1 MENSQALFQT
11 QQQTQQL
18 TPVQLQGLNLL
29 AAPLHELE
37 NVLAGELANN
47 PLLEAVLPNRE
58 ELAGDPIE
66 ETAAAGNELD
76 RSEFEGANEEFPLL
90 DSFSEAWSDS
100 ADIAGSA
107 EYDNTDSRQKKIDYR
122 FNSLTVQ
129 ESLTDKLF
137 EQLNFC
143 TLLPEEYSAAE
154 LVIGSLDEKGFLTT
168 HLADLAMSGNFSMQT
183 MEKALQCVQGFDP
196 PGVGARSVVESLMIQ
211 LKRRNYPDKRIY
223 DLLKNHQDELERNKL
238 PQIAKSMKVSLNEL
252 YAMLDDLKKLN
263 AVPAA
268 GMSGNTQNST
278 VLPEMSIELENGEIK
293 VSSRGQHLPRLTLV
307 TSYLKL
313 LEDPLTNEETRQ
325 YLREKLAS
333 AENLI
338 KSLDLRQDTISR
350 ITDVIVRKQ
359 SEFFRYGV
367 EKLQPLTMQEVAD
380 ILEVHETTVSRAVSG
395 KYLETPQ
402 GLLEYRFFFSGG
414 YKNAEGGD
422 VSSRVVKEKIRELIA
437 NENPRK
443 PLSDAAIAA
452 QLSAD
457 GLDVAR
463 RTVAKYRESMNIPAT
478 NLRRKH

>member
-1 MENSQALFQT
+1 M
-11 QQQTQQL
+11 
-18 TPVQLQGLNLL
+18 
-29 AAPLHELE
+29 
-37 NVLAGELANN
+37 
-47 PLLEAVLPNRE
+47 
-58 ELAGDPIE
+58 
-66 ETAAAGNELD
+66 
-76 RSEFEGANEEFPLL
+76 
-90 DSFSEAWSDS
+90 
-100 ADIAGSA
+100 
-107 EYDNTDSRQKKIDYR
+107 
-122 FNSLTVQ
+122 
-129 ESLTDKLF
+129 
-137 EQLNFC
+137 
-143 TLLPEEYSAAE
+143 
-154 LVIGSLDEKGFLTT
+154 
-168 HLADLAMSGNFSMQT
+168 
-183 MEKALQCVQGFDP
+183 
-196 PGVGARSVVESLMIQ
+196 
-211 LKRRNYPDKRIY
+211 
-223 DLLKNHQDELERNKL
+223 LKNHQDELERNKL

>member
-1 MENSQALFQT
+1 MENSQTLFQT

-29 AAPLHELE
+29 AAPLNELE
-37 NVLAGELANN
+37 NVLAGELTNN

-58 ELAGDPIE
+58 ELAGDPFE
-66 ETAAAGNELD
+66 EAAAAGNELD

-90 DSFSEAWSDS
+90 ESFSEAWSDS

-107 EYDNTDSRQKKIDYR
+107 DYDNAEALQKKIDYR

-143 TLLPEEYSAAE
+143 KLSPEEYAAAE

-168 HLADLAMSGNFSMQT
+168 HLADLAMSGNFSMHT
-183 MEKALQCVQGFDP
+183 MENALQRVQSFDP
-196 PGVGARSVVESLMIQ
+196 PGVGARSVAESLMIQ
-211 LKRRNYPDKRIY
+211 LERRNYPNKRIY
-223 DLLKNHQDELERNKL
+223 DLLKNHREELERNKL
-238 PQIAKSMKVSLNEL
+238 PQIAKSMKISLDEL
-252 YAMLDDLKKLN
+252 YAMLEDLKKLN

-268 GMSGNTQNST
+268 GMSSGTNSCT
-278 VLPEMSIELENGEIK
+278 VLPEMSIELENGEVK

-307 TSYLKL
+307 TSYLKM

-350 ITDVIVRKQ
+350 ITGVIAQKQ
-359 SEFFRYGV
+359 GDFFRYGV

-380 ILEVHETTVSRAVSG
+380 ILDIHETTVSRAVSG
-395 KYLETPQ
+395 KYLDTPQ

-414 YKNAEGGD
+414 YKNAEGED
-422 VSSRVVKEKIRELIA
+422 VSSRGVKEKIRELIA
-437 NENPRK
+437 NEDPRK
-443 PLSDAAIAA
+443 PLSDAAIAG
-452 QLSAD
+452 QLSSD